1 MPKRLMSTS
10 GVLAPRH
17 VKARA
22 PEAARRERDE
32 IPETLRHHTK
42 GRHPKAFDEETS
54 QNGIL
59 KNVFAQH
66 TAVARASAM
75 AMNLVALFASTSSAI
90 IRDLQLSSAARTSR
104 VRMVSSWYDSGVRMG
119 NDEPVV
125 TLPDSLI
132 GVINAA
138 ALAREDRR
146 AEVETRLS
154 ERAAWSYGAQFN
166 GRFGRGRIAEAGP
179 VAAAF
184 TVARASAAPPSTPKG
199 VAVSLAHN
207 TIPPRAPQTG
217 VVVMTRNDW
226 SRRAQEGASLGGD

>member
-1 MPKRLMSTS
+1 MFSHKTRPSLAHPTS
-10 GVLAPRH
+10 
-17 VKARA
+17 
-22 PEAARRERDE
+22 
-32 IPETLRHHTK
+32 
-42 GRHPKAFDEETS
+42 
-54 QNGIL
+54 
-59 KNVFAQH
+59 
-66 TAVARASAM
+66 SAM
-75 AMNLVALFASTSSAI
+75 AIILVAHWPGVASTSSAI

>member
-1 MPKRLMSTS
+1 MEFLRRFSRNSKRSS
-10 GVLAPRH
+10 
-17 VKARA
+17 RA
-22 PEAARRERDE
+22 P
-32 IPETLRHHTK
+32 
-42 GRHPKAFDEETS
+42 S
-54 QNGIL
+54 
-59 KNVFAQH
+59 
-66 TAVARASAM
+66 SSSM
-75 AMNLVALFASTSSAI
+75 AMNLVALFAWPGVASTSSAI

-179 VAAAF
+179 VAATF

-199 VAVSLAHN
+199 VAVSLAQN